1 MKFIL
6 DTHALIWFFSGHS
19 NLSNTVRELMEDTN
33 HEKFI
38 SIASVWEMAIK
49 QSKGKL
55 TLLVP
60 LENYITQKI
69 NLADFAL
76 LSIQLNHLGIIST
89 LPFHHNDPFDRLLIA
104 QAIAENTPIMS
115 RDGVF
120 DAYPVKRIWD

>member
-6 DTHALIWFFSGHS
+6 DTHALIWFFSGNS
-19 NLSNTVRELMEDTN
+19 NLSHTVRELMEDTN
-33 HEKFI
+33 HEKNI

-55 TLLVP
+55 TLLLP
-60 LENYITQKI
+60 LETYITQKI
-69 NLADFAL
+69 NLEDFAL

-104 QAIAENTPIMS
+104 QAVVENIPILS
-115 RDGVF
+115 RDITF